1 MCILPKIK
9 NIFYRKPQ
17 EPQFERVEF
26 SHLIDFLREKHRE
39 DIGDITRET
48 ERFKTKVLEGFNELR
63 QINNNLN
70 NIKAFDVL
78 SRASVEVK
86 NNFCEKVSSIL
97 SRLPTSDLPAEEFI
111 EKSEKIIEDMNRLT
125 PRQAAHI
132 GFFFKEHLNNMASK
146 MKIINSS
153 IEDFREF
160 MTTSMLTDIEE
171 IEKHI
176 TEIKESEKKI
186 DYIEKNIGE
195 IGNET
200 EEMKNR
206 EHRHASRIP
215 QFDRN
220 NIVSLKSNM
229 AELNRQK
236 QSIEQEIDT
245 DFGSIT
251 KLLKK
256 YGHETKDRKKK
267 ALIEKYV
274 SSASWAFLTHD
285 KEIGIKKILS
295 EVKAE
300 IESKRLESDDKHY
313 VHVCS
318 LLSNMS
324 QLKKTKDSYGNI
336 MEKIYEKESEL
347 VKEEKISDKV
357 GRMHDELKDVRGR
370 IIERGS
376 MKKQLEDS
384 KLKVIESIE
393 HKIKE
398 IEFIISSDLGINVKI
413 DYRLPGSSSGKT
425 IKERD

>member
-9 NIFYRKPQ
+9 SIFYRKPP

-26 SHLIDFLREKHRE
+26 SHLLDFLREKHRE
-39 DIGDITRET
+39 DIGDISRET
-48 ERFKTKVLEGFNELR
+48 EKFKTKVMDGFNDLREL
-63 QINNNLN
+63 NSSLN

-97 SRLPTSDLPAEEFI
+97 SRLPDRGLPADEFI
-111 EKSEKIIEDMNRLT
+111 EKSEKIIEDINRLT

-132 GFFFKEHLNNMASK
+132 GFFFKEHVNNMASK
-146 MKIINSS
+146 MKSITSA

-160 MTTSMLTDIEE
+160 VTTSMLTDIEE

-176 TEIKESEKKI
+176 SDIRESERKI

-200 EEMKNR
+200 EDMKTK
-206 EHRHASRIP
+206 EQKHASKIP
-215 QFDRN
+215 QIDRN
-220 NIVSLKSNM
+220 KMLSLKETM

-256 YGHETKDRKKK
+256 YEHDTKDRKKK
-267 ALIEKYV
+267 SLAEKYV
-274 SSASWAFLTHD
+274 SSASWAFLIHD
-285 KEIGIKKILS
+285 KELSIKKILS
-295 EVKAE
+295 EVKADIE
-300 IESKRLESDDKHY
+300 AKRIESDEKHY

-318 LLSNMS
+318 LLSNMV
-324 QLKKTKDSYGNI
+324 QLKKTKEKYSGI
-336 MEKIYEKESEL
+336 MEKICEKESEL
-347 VKEEKISDKV
+347 AKEEKISDKV
-357 GRMHDELKDVRGR
+357 GRMHDELKDVRSR
-370 IIERGS
+370 IVERGS

-384 KLKVIESIE
+384 KSKVMESIE
-393 HKIKE
+393 QKLKE

-413 DYRLPGSSSGKT
+413 NYSLPGSSSGKA